1 MADDAFWALQKALYQ
16 RLSTD
21 QGVVAAL
28 GGPKVFDDVP
38 RTATYPY
45 VTFGAARSDDWSTG
59 DSDGREHVAV
69 VNVWSRAGGRREVL
83 AVSEAIRAALEAGDL
98 TPAGHRVVLLRLEA
112 VETRRGGDGET
123 YQASLRIRVLS
134 EATA

>member
-16 RLSTD
+16 RLSMD
-21 QGVVAAL
+21 AGVVAAL

-38 RTATYPY
+38 RSATFPY
-45 VTFGAARSDDWSTG
+45 VTFGAARSDDWSTD
-59 DSDGREHVAV
+59 DSEGHAHAAV

-83 AVSEAIRAALEAGDL
+83 AVAEAIRAALSAGEL
-98 TPAGHRVVLLRLEA
+98 TMSGHRAVLTRLEA
-112 VETRRGGDGET
+112 VETRRGADGET

-134 EATA
+134 EPLA

>member
-1 MADDAFWALQKALYQ
+1 MADDGFWALQKALYQ

-21 QGVVAAL
+21 AGVVAAL

-38 RTATYPY
+38 RAATFPY

-59 DSDGREHVAV
+59 DSEGREHIAV
-69 VNVWSRAGGRREVL
+69 VNVWSRAGGRREALTV
-83 AVSEAIRAALEAGDL
+83 AEAIRAALAAGDL
-98 TPAGHRVVLLRLEA
+98 TLNGHRVVLMRLEA
-112 VETRRGGDGET
+112 VETRRGADGET
-123 YQASLRIRVLS
+123 YQASLRLKVLS